1 MFCAAGWESHR
12 HGSNYVTLA
21 RREGARL
28 AALVPRDDL
37 VDLRLEVDVAEE
49 GVVVHG
55 ALRPQRAQRRAL
67 IARRRGASV
76 QGTLP
81 AP

>member
-37 VDLRLEVDVAEE
+37 VDLRLDVAEE